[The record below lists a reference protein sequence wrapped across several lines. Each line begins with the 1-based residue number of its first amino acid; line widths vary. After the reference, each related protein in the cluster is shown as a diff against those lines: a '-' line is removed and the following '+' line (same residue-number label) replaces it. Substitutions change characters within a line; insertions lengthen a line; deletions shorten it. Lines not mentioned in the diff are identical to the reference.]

1 MPKRKALNLS
11 TDDEEELARISNCR
25 TEAAAAV
32 RRAKVL
38 LSYHKGKRITEIAR
52 KMNTNRP
59 MVERII

>member
-1 MPKRKALNLS
+1 MTKRKALNLN
-11 TDDEEELARISNCR
+11 TDDKEELTRISDSR

-38 LSYHKGKRITEIAR
+38 LSYNEDQRITEIAR

-59 MVERII
+59 MVEGE